1 MIRGDGGIEE
11 RSRGR
16 HLLPRPLRNL
26 RGAFVIFL
34 HDVAQTI
41 EVDMTIEN
49 IIEDTGEEKPLL
61 EVKIADGHKGSV
73 ARGKLVGRRYV
84 GAARGKFASGY
95 QLFLRAPH
103 R

>member
-61 EVKIADGHKGSV
+61 EVKIADGHKGKGSV

-84 GAARGKFASGY
+84 GATAEEP
-95 QLFLRAPH
+95 LRELE
-103 R
+103 